1 MMRTTNYNGKEY
13 TRNQM
18 AYINAA
24 LRDAYAPGMNVQ
36 VLENPGYS
44 ADQMA
49 LIYAG
54 MRLGHDVSVFAN
66 PAFDLDQMMEIF
78 LGQQLG
84 LDVTIYARPEF
95 SSDQMMQVRDGL
107 DRGLNASVYA
117 DPKYSAGVMEEIR
130 IGLDRGL
137 DVSTMLDPEMRDV
150 DALAERKYLEAKA
163 GIGGVHGYEYGDEPR
178 RYFLRTSAN

>member
-1 MMRTTNYNGKEY
+1 MMRTNYNGKEY

-24 LRDAYAPGMNVQ
+24 LRDAYAPGMNVRI
-36 VLENPGYS
+36 LENPEYS
-44 ADQMA
+44 ADQMD

-54 MRLGHDVSVFAN
+54 MRFGHDVSKFAD
-66 PAFDLDQMMEIF
+66 PAFNLEQMQEIF

-84 LDVTIYARPEF
+84 VDVTVYAYPKF

-107 DRGLNASVYA
+107 DRGLDASVYA

-163 GIGGVHGYEYGDEPR
+163 GIGGVYGYCCGDEPR
-178 RYFLRTSAN
+178 RYVLRTSAN

>member
-13 TRNQM
+13 TRRQM

-24 LRDAYAPGMNVQ
+24 IRNAYAPGMDVRA
-36 VLENPGYS
+36 LENPEYS

-54 MRLGHDVSVFAN
+54 MRFGHDVSKFAD
-66 PAFDLDQMMEIF
+66 PAFDLEQMQEIF

-84 LDVTIYARPEF
+84 LDVVIYARPEF
-95 SSDQMMQVRDGL
+95 NDGQMMQIRDGL
-107 DRGLNASVYA
+107 DRGLDVSVYA

-130 IGLDRGL
+130 IALDRGL
-137 DVSTMLDPEMRDV
+137 DVSTMLDHEMRDV

-163 GIGGVHGYEYGDEPR
+163 GIGGVHGYKYGDEPR